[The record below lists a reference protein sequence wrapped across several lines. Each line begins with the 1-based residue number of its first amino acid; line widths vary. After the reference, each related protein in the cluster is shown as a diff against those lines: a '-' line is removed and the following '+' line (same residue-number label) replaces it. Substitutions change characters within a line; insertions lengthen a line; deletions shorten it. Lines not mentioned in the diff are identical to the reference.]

1 MLFGIFYVCLS
12 TPDERWKKWEVLF
25 DLYFG
30 LLDSKKI
37 DIALSRN
44 CRDLFCCNYF
54 NSQPHEPLI
63 IIIHSRSVNFWFVT
77 FFVEACRKDY
87 RFSLFSLSRKN
98 ISTLSLWYSLTALKY
113 EILIVISTEDHG
125 ILVDVIY
132 FKLLLHLI

>member
-63 IIIHSRSVNFWFVT
+63 IITAVLLISGLWRY
-77 FFVEACRKDY
+77 FVEACRKDY